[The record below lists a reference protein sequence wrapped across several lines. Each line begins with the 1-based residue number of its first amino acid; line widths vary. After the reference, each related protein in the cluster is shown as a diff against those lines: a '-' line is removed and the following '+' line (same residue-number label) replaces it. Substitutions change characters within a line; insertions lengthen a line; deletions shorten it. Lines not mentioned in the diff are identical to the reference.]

1 MGQWEVAVDRDFF
14 FVQLALESLEMFL
27 IRCPSQLISEVS
39 PVLSHHSFCFCTH
52 IRKASLIPLTIS
64 PHLDSSFPKD
74 YQLII
79 SEITES

>member
-14 FVQLALESLEMFL
+14 FVQLALESQDVSDPLPISAPLRSFSSALPSFL
-27 IRCPSQLISEVS
+27 
-39 PVLSHHSFCFCTH
+39 LSFCTH
-52 IRKASLIPLTIS
+52 IRKASLIALTIS